1 MVLILNTI
9 SMRTYIAILF
19 IFISFV
25 SKAQNQISPDDFKQ
39 IKLYEDT
46 LRMYGDTLI
55 NSQEKDNR
63 TIASYRIIKTL
74 TKALKIK
81 NSYYYQWDSLLPW
94 KIVQPEDAAFK
105 IFTWYVR
112 SDEDM
117 YKFFGTIQVK
127 SDTLKMFPLIDYS
140 EFTDHQEDINVD
152 NNNWIGCLYYGLKTV
167 KSGKKTYYT
176 LFGWDGNNAGSNKK
190 VMEIFSFNKQGK
202 PRFGAP
208 IIQMENGKILN
219 RFILEFS
226 KEASASLNWNPDE
239 KKIVY
244 DHIAPNGD
252 ALEGFFANY
261 VPDGTYEGFEW
272 KKGKWRHVEN
282 IAYEKRVDG
291 DVPNVG
297 KQNTFELYTPKP
309 MPKTK

>member
-1 MVLILNTI
+1 MKIYITLIFVLFSI
-9 SMRTYIAILF
+9 
-19 IFISFV
+19 V
-25 SKAQNQISPDDFKQ
+25 SKAQLTPENYQQ

-46 LRMYGDTLI
+46 IRTYGDTLI
-55 NSQEKDNR
+55 NSADKDNR

-74 TKALKIK
+74 TKALRIK
-81 NSYYYQWDSLLPW
+81 NSFYYNWDSTLPW
-94 KIVQPEDAAFK
+94 KVVIPEDGSFK

-140 EFTDHQEDINVD
+140 EFTDHQQDINVD
-152 NNNWIGCLYYGLKTV
+152 NNNWIGCLYYGVKTV
-167 KSGKKTYYT
+167 KAGKKKYYT
-176 LFGWDGNNAGSNKK
+176 LFGWDGNNLMSNKK
-190 VMEIFSFNKQGK
+190 VMEIFSFNKAGL

-208 IIQMENGKILN
+208 IIQMSDGRILN

-226 KEASASLNWNPDE
+226 DEASATLNYDKIE
-239 KKIVY
+239 KKIIY
-244 DHIAPNGD
+244 DHITPNGES
-252 ALEGFFANY
+252 LEGFYANY

-272 KKGKWRHVEN
+272 KKGKWKHIDN
-282 IAYEKRVDG
+282 IAYQKRTDG

-297 KQNTFELYTPKP
+297 KVDSFELYTPKTV
-309 MPKTK
+309 PKAK

>member
-1 MVLILNTI
+1 MVLILNTT
-9 SMRTYIAILF
+9 SMKTYIAVLLLL
-19 IFISFV
+19 ISFG
-25 SKAQNQISPDDFKQ
+25 SKAQTQLAPNDLKQ
-39 IKLYEDT
+39 LKLYEDT
-46 LRMYGDTLI
+46 IRMYGDTLI

-74 TKALKIK
+74 TKALRIK
-81 NSYYYQWDSLLPW
+81 NSFYYTWDSTLPW
-94 KIVQPEDAAFK
+94 KIMIPEDGSFK
-105 IFTWYVR
+105 IFTWYTR
-112 SDEDM
+112 SDENM

-152 NNNWIGCLYYGLKTV
+152 NNNWIGCLYYGIKTV
-167 KSGKKTYYT
+167 KAGKKTYYT
-176 LFGWDGNNAGSNKK
+176 LFGWDGNNMSSNKK
-190 VMEIFSFNKQGK
+190 IMEIFSFNKQGK

-208 IIQMENGKILN
+208 IIQMANGKILN

-226 KEASASLNWNPDE
+226 KEASASLNWNADE
-239 KKIVY
+239 KKVMY

-252 ALEGFFANY
+252 ALEGFYANY

-272 KKGKWRHVEN
+272 KKGKWKHVEN
-282 IAYEKRVDG
+282 IEYEKRVDG

-297 KQNTFELYTPKP
+297 KIREMDLYTPKI
-309 MPKTK
+309 KQ

>member
-9 SMRTYIAILF
+9 SMKLYIVILF
-19 IFISFV
+19 SLISFV
-25 SKAQNQISPDDFKQ
+25 SKAQITPEDFQK

-46 LRMYGDTLI
+46 IRIYGDTLI

-63 TIASYRIIKTL
+63 TIASYRIIKIL

-81 NSYYYQWDSLLPW
+81 NSFYYKWDSLLPM
-94 KIVQPEDAAFK
+94 KIIQPEDNSFK
-105 IFTWYVR
+105 IFTWYAR
-112 SDEDM
+112 SDEGA

-127 SDTLKMFPLIDYS
+127 SDTLKMFPLVDYS

-152 NNNWIGCLYYGLKTV
+152 NNNWIGCLYYGIKTV
-167 KSGKKTYYT
+167 KAGKKTYYT
-176 LFGWDGNNAGSNKK
+176 LFGWDGNNMVSNKK

-208 IIQMENGKILN
+208 IIQMEGGKILN

-226 KEASASLNWNPDE
+226 KEASISLNYNADE
-239 KKIVY
+239 KKVMY
-244 DHIAPNGD
+244 DHVAPSGD
-252 ALEGFFANY
+252 ALEGFYANY

-272 KKGKWRHVEN
+272 KKGKWKHVEN
-282 IAYEKRVDG
+282 IEYEKRIDG

-297 KQNTFELYTPKP
+297 KVREFDLYTPK
-309 MPKTK
+309 TK